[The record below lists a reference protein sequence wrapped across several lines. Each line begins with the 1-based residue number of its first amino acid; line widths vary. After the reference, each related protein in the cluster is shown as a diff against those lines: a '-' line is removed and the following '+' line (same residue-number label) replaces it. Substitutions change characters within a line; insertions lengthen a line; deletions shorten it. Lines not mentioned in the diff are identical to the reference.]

1 MITYIKNDIPSSILA
16 FDEELNPQFYTIGTT
31 YDDYLNGKWVKLSDE
46 QVAYYQKN
54 PNASIKNIWEMTE
67 VSENIETVR
76 NKKIA
81 EIDYYDKS
89 SNVNSFNLNGYSVW
103 VDRDTR
109 VSLMNTTQI
118 KKESGEPNTT
128 IWFDNY
134 SFTLPCETAIQMLSQ
149 LEIYAYD
156 CFNQTAKHK
165 ATVSELDDIE
175 AIKSYD
181 YTTGYPEKL
190 SFDTLS

>member
-16 FDEELNPQFYTIGTT
+16 FDEELNPQFYTIGTK

-128 IWFDNY
+128 IWFNNY

-149 LEIYAYD
+149 LEMYAYD

>member
-31 YDDYLNGKWVKLSDE
+31 YNDYLNGKWVKLSDE

-149 LEIYAYD
+149 LEMYAYD

>member
-149 LEIYAYD
+149 LEMYAYD